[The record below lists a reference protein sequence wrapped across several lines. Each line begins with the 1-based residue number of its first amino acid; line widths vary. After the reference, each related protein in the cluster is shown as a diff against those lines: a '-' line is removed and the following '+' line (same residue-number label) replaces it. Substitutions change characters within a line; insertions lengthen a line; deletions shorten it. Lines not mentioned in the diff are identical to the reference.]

1 MDWTNLE
8 GVENKIV
15 KGLKGLEFPARGWA
29 CGVGGT
35 LPTDRR
41 IQYSPN
47 LLPAPPAPPV
57 FVELWPGSGHAGP
70 PGTHEK
76 VFC

>member
-35 LPTDRR
+35 IPTDRR

-47 LLPAPPAPPV
+47 LLPASPRPAPPPTSV
-57 FVELWPGSGHAGP
+57 CGAMAWEWTCRPTWH
-70 PGTHEK
+70 T
-76 VFC
+76 